1 MRIWSAHSL
10 HHPRVEAAKGGHE
23 LTFASAV
30 AGVNFRSAT
39 SNVGVALS
47 SRRLWHL
54 VPAPLPAPTRKRVLL
69 ASDSSNLI
77 KRRVPPEVG
86 RGGHEMIRLIA
97 VAFALALATSAQA
110 MPFPQLDKQDGM
122 VTQVRQNCGPG
133 MRWNNALGRCA
144 TTSARRH
151 VRRGVITGN

>member
-1 MRIWSAHSL
+1 
-10 HHPRVEAAKGGHE
+10 
-23 LTFASAV
+23 
-30 AGVNFRSAT
+30 
-39 SNVGVALS
+39 
-47 SRRLWHL
+47 
-54 VPAPLPAPTRKRVLL
+54 
-69 ASDSSNLI
+69 
-77 KRRVPPEVG
+77 
-86 RGGHEMIRLIA
+86 MIRLIA

-151 VRRGVITGN
+151 VRRGIITGN